1 MSMRL
6 NRLSS
11 VAASLLLVSLSQSA
25 FPGESSIG
33 KVTDIPN
40 TEPRN
45 VAQASGIC
53 ASQAGS
59 QVNLN
64 SGSKIWLSPGARG
77 TFYRDHLELESGGA
91 NMQFTS
97 GFEVRVNDI
106 SFRADGDASAAILM
120 LVSGR
125 TALAVRSGTVSV
137 ASGGVVIAPAVR
149 VGQSLEFAMAQSQSS
164 GSMPGPGGNGNR
176 PGNVGANNCQCN
188 ICLGGTITIKAGK
201 IFLKDDLT
209 GATIELNPGP
219 GVPAPANGA
228 KVTACINVTTK
239 AGADNTGMVGTVP
252 RFGPPAANVVNVVPW
267 CGVIIKD
274 KDGKYWSV
282 NEVTGLR
289 VQLNPGISKG
299 QLSQWLAKGKKGETV
314 CLTGMVLS
322 PNKDRPMPAFNPN
335 VCFEGKIKIEGKGKD
350 QVVYVID
357 DITGAQVRIV
367 NPNVV
372 YPPNRKDGFRVKVC
386 GYITTPANPNA
397 NSGTAITLMPGTTVN
412 EIGNLRKP
420 DPIRSVTGTVTK
432 DKDGT
437 YWVTDPVT
445 GLKFE
450 IIADADEKKELDKVL
465 DKDVTITGTVKPPAA
480 GKSHPTIEKP
490 KVLVLG
496 GGAEGGAAE
505 GGGAATA
512 TGAGPAAG
520 GGGAVVSVA
529 TGSTAVLLVGLIAVA
544 ETNSTSSPSSPEGH

>member
-1 MSMRL
+1 MRL
-6 NRLSS
+6 SRLRGTTAFFLSLS
-11 VAASLLLVSLSQSA
+11 LSLLAS
-25 FPGESSIG
+25 PGENSIG
-33 KVTDIPN
+33 TVTNLRD
-40 TEPRN
+40 TASRN
-45 VAQASGIC
+45 VPQASGIC
-53 ASQAGS
+53 ASAAGS
-59 QVNLN
+59 QVTLDG
-64 SGSKIWLSPGARG
+64 GSKIWLAPGARG
-77 TFYRDHLELESGGA
+77 TFYRDRLELESGGA
-91 NMQFTS
+91 NMQLTS
-97 GFEVRVNDI
+97 GFEVRVNNI
-106 SFRADGDASAAILM
+106 SFRADGYASAAILM
-120 LVSGR
+120 LGSGH

-176 PGNVGANNCQCN
+176 PGNVGANNCRCN

-201 IFLKDDLT
+201 IYLKDDLT

-252 RFGPPAANVVNVVPW
+252 LFGPPAANVVNVVPW

-282 NEVTGLR
+282 NGATGLR

-299 QLSQWLAKGKKGETV
+299 QLSQWLAKGKKGESL
-314 CLTGMVLS
+314 CLNGMVLS
-322 PNKDRPMPAFNPN
+322 PNKDRSMPAFNPN

-350 QVVYVID
+350 QLVYVID
-357 DITGAQVRIV
+357 DTTGAQVRIV

-372 YPPNRKDGFRVKVC
+372 YPANRKDGFRVKVC

-397 NSGTAITLMPGTTVN
+397 NSGTAITLMPGTRVN

-445 GLKFE
+445 GLRFE

-490 KVLVLG
+490 KVLALG
-496 GGAEGGAAE
+496 GGAEAGG
-505 GGGAATA
+505 TA
-512 TGAGPAAG
+512 TGAGPAGG
-520 GGGAVVSVA
+520 GGGAVVSIA
-529 TGSTAVLLVGLIAVA
+529 TGSTAVLLVGLVALA
-544 ETNSTSSPSSPEGH
+544 ETNSTSSATSP